1 MNDVDEL
8 IELVF
13 TMNRLTKDGMENE
26 KGSPSYI
33 QLQAL
38 SFVLRQKNPIM
49 KDVAEYLNITP
60 PSATFL
66 VNNLIKLDLI
76 KRIYDSDDKR
86 IIHLNISNK
95 GKKELQKG
103 FAKSKQH
110 LYKKLSLL
118 STKERQNFISILK
131 KLSLLVNSKQ

>member
-1 MNDVDEL
+1 MNDINEL
-8 IELVF
+8 IELIF

-26 KGSPSYI
+26 KGYPSYI

-66 VNNLIKLDLI
+66 VNNLIKLDLV

-86 IIHLNISNK
+86 IIHLSISNK
-95 GKKELQKG
+95 GKKELQAG

-110 LYKKLSLL
+110 LHKKLSFL
-118 STKERQNFISILK
+118 SVKERQNFILILK
-131 KLSLLVNSKQ
+131 KISLLVNSK

>member
-1 MNDVDEL
+1 MNDIDEL

-13 TMNRLTKDGMENE
+13 TMNRLTKEGMEHE

-38 SFVLRQKNPIM
+38 AFISRQKNPIM

-66 VNNLIKLDLI
+66 VNNLIKLDLV
-76 KRIYDSDDKR
+76 KRIYDKNDKR
-86 IIHLNISNK
+86 IIRLSISNK
-95 GKKELQKG
+95 GKKELDMG
-103 FAKSKQH
+103 FSKSKKH
-110 LYKKLSLL
+110 LKKKLSLL

-131 KLSLLVNSKQ
+131 KISLLINNKQ

>member
-1 MNDVDEL
+1 MNNVNEL
-8 IELVF
+8 IELIF

-66 VNNLIKLDLI
+66 VNNLIKLDLV

-86 IIHLNISNK
+86 IIHLSISNK
-95 GKKELQKG
+95 GKKELQAG

-110 LYKKLSLL
+110 LHKKLSFL
-118 STKERQNFISILK
+118 SVKERQNFILILK
-131 KLSLLVNSKQ
+131 KISLLVNSK